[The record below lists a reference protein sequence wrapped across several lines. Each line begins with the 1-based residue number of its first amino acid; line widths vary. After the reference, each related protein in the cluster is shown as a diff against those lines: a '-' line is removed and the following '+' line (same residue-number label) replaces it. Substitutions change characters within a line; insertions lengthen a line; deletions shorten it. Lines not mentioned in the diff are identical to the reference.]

1 MKKLFLIDGN
11 SFCYRAFYAIASL
24 STSKG
29 QPTNAVYGFVAM
41 LNKILK
47 SQKPD
52 YVAVSFDRK
61 EPTFRHKKFEGYKI
75 HRKPMPDD
83 LIAQIPIIKEVV
95 AAYNIPIFE
104 LAGFEA
110 DDILATI
117 VKKCK
122 PAKGLNI
129 YIATGDKD
137 ALQLVDSNTF
147 VYSPNQFN
155 NEFIYDEEKVSEKF
169 GVRPDQMVELMALVG
184 DATDNVPGVP
194 GVGPK
199 TALGLINEFSTV
211 ENMLNNID
219 AIKRET
225 LKELIKNNASLA
237 RLSHDLITLDA
248 NVPIEFELSGLE
260 IKGPDKDKLYVLFK
274 ELEFKALLK
283 EFAPDQKL
291 ELDVEYQLVDTE
303 DKFKRL
309 IDNLKGA
316 KEFAIDFETTS
327 YDPMIAEPVGV
338 SFCWEEKKAYYVPF
352 HVGVTKIGTATYF
365 PTAKRPKKIGRC
377 PYFLSYF
384 LERLKPIL
392 EDENIGKIG
401 QNIKYEILILKNQG
415 IELKG
420 VLFDTMVASYL
431 LNPSK
436 PNHNLE
442 DIAFEY
448 LDYRMNP
455 TMEDILG
462 KGKSAITM
470 DKAPIPEICRY
481 CCQDSDI
488 TLRLKNI
495 LAPKLEEKKLY
506 DLFCNIE
513 LPLVN
518 VLAEMEYAGISID
531 TEYLKKMAVDIDKSL
546 VRLTKDIYKIA
557 GEEFNINSPKQLSV
571 ILFEK
576 LKLPVVKK
584 TKTGSSTDEEVLQ
597 KLAKRHELP
606 KDLLEYRQLF
616 KLKSTYIDALPALV
630 NPKTNRVHT
639 SFNQTVTATGRLSSS
654 EPNLQNIPVKTDI
667 GRKIRRA
674 FVAGLK
680 KNKMLSCDYSQVELR
695 ILAHISGDEEMIS
708 AFKGG
713 RDIHTHTA
721 SLIFGVEEANVDS
734 KMRSSAKTVNFGII
748 YGMSPYGLSQG
759 LGINVDQA
767 TIFIDAY
774 FIRYPKVKAYMQEM
788 IEEAKAKGFVTTLMG
803 RRRWIPDINSSNGN
817 IRQFAERTAINTPI
831 QGSAADLI
839 KIAMINISEALKKRN
854 MKTSMTLQVH
864 DELVFDMPC
873 DEQKEAV
880 PLIKDLMENAIKLKV
895 PIEASVKIGDNWLD
909 AKEISTSSLRA

>member
-24 STSKG
+24 GTSKG

-52 YVAVSFDRK
+52 YIIVSFDRK

-83 LIAQIPIIKEVV
+83 LICQIPIIKEIV
-95 AAYNIPIFE
+95 AAYNMPIFE

-110 DDILATI
+110 DDIIATI
-117 VKKCK
+117 VKRCK
-122 PAKGLNI
+122 SIKDLEI

-137 ALQLVDSNTF
+137 ALQLVDSKTF
-147 VYSPNQFN
+147 VYSPHQFN
-155 NEFIYDEEKVSEKF
+155 GEFIYDEKKVLEKF
-169 GVRPDQMVELMALVG
+169 GVKPVMMVEFMALMG
-184 DATDNVPGVP
+184 DDSDNIPGVP

-199 TALGLINEFSTV
+199 TASSLINEFSTV
-211 ENMLNNID
+211 DNILNNID
-219 AIKRET
+219 SIKREST
-225 LKELIKNNASLA
+225 RELIKKNASLA
-237 RLSHDLITLDA
+237 RLSHELVALDT
-248 NVPIEFELSGLE
+248 NVPIEFELSDLKLKE
-260 IKGPDKDKLYVLFK
+260 PDNDKLYALFK

-283 EFAPDQKL
+283 EFAPL
-291 ELDVEYQLVDTE
+291 PAVESGVEYQLVDTPE
-303 DKFKRL
+303 KFKKL
-309 IDNLKGA
+309 LNNLKNA
-316 KEFAIDFETTS
+316 VEFAIDFETTNH
-327 YDPMIAEPVGV
+327 DPMIAEPVGV
-338 SFCWEEKKAYYVPF
+338 SFCWEQARAYYVPF
-352 HVGVTKIGTATYF
+352 KTNACPERSRGVN
-365 PTAKRPKKIGRC
+365 P
-377 PYFLSYF
+377 
-384 LERLKPIL
+384 LEMLKPIL
-392 EDENIGKIG
+392 ENEKIGKIG

-436 PNHNLE
+436 PNHNLQ

-455 TMEDILG
+455 VMEDLLG

-470 DKAPIPEICRY
+470 DKVPFDKICRY

-495 LAPKLEEKKLY
+495 LKLQLEEKKLY

-513 LPLVN
+513 LPLIN
-518 VLAEMEYAGISID
+518 ILAQMEYAGVSID
-531 TEYLKKMAVDIDKSL
+531 TEYLKEMSVNIDKSL
-546 VRLTKDIYKIA
+546 ATLTNDIYEIA
-557 GEEFNINSPKQLSV
+557 GEEFNINSPKQLSG

-597 KLAKRHELP
+597 KLAKEHELP

-616 KLKSTYIDALPALV
+616 KLKSTYIDALPLLV
-630 NPKTNRVHT
+630 NPKTKRVHT

-654 EPNLQNIPVKTDI
+654 GPNLQNIPIKTDVGKNI
-667 GRKIRRA
+667 RKA
-674 FVAGLK
+674 FVTRAK

-695 ILAHISGDEEMIS
+695 ILAHMSADEEMIS
-708 AFKGG
+708 TFKKG

-721 SLIFGVEEANVDS
+721 SLIYGIEEKGVDA

-748 YGMSPYGLSQG
+748 YGMSPYGLSRD
-759 LGINVDQA
+759 LSISVDEA
-767 TIFIDAY
+767 SVFIDAY
-774 FIRYPKVKAYMQEM
+774 FTRYPKVKAYMQNVV
-788 IEEAKAKGFVTTLMG
+788 EEARAKGYVTTLMN
-803 RRRWIPDINSSNGN
+803 RRRWIPEINSSNVN
-817 IRQFAERTAINTPI
+817 IRQFAERIAINTPI

-839 KIAMINISEALKKRN
+839 KIAMINISEAFKKNN
-854 MKTSMTLQVH
+854 MKTSMILQVH
-864 DELVFDMPC
+864 DELVFDMPY
-873 DEQKEAV
+873 DERDEAV
-880 PLIKDLMENAIKLKV
+880 PLVKDLMENAIKLKV
-895 PIEASVKIGDNWLD
+895 PIEVSVKIGDNWLD
-909 AKEISTSSLRA
+909 TEPFVPRD